1 MDFISSGS
9 SSEESVSSTTSL
21 TSRTSYLSSFALP
34 EIGKSTPEKP
44 LQVLKVLLDVLHR
57 NHIPGPNL
65 IRLEKEFNLV
75 TGEGGEGKVFEAP
88 KDFQE
93 KLASISVNS
102 KKPRLI
108 ESAKFWQNC
117 VIKRLRSDA
126 SRGLAFQV
134 NSAHTEIRL
143 LSMRSLRSHPNVI
156 KLLGWALCLD
166 SLEDSASSIPRLPLL
181 ILEKAKFDLRS
192 FLVSTDYDSTL
203 HPDLCNICLGIGRGL
218 EALHRESIS
227 HGDIKPANVLI
238 HDQWVSKHDVWSPT
252 PRWLPKLCDFGL
264 AFTLKV
270 DGDRSKPRKYLGT
283 GGWKPPECYLDSPP
297 ASHQMCDIF
306 AYGLVSWCVFI
317 GNPSSPIST
326 KMNQDEESATIREQ
340 LGEQVFYQKASQ
352 SIRGVYG
359 LFESDIHL
367 ALYEVTSR
375 AVNLGSRASKKEM
388 SSRRR
393 CKAFL
398 EGPRDLRTEQAN
410 RILMLLRGA
419 LNDNPQ
425 SRHPRP
431 WEYMDFSLHE
441 SIPLVQDPA
450 KYSTIPDSTVTQ
462 ERMHRLASVYNTV
475 LSWISQKNRLISQR
489 FRHRYRQAMKRT
501 TRRLTSFII
510 ARLPWLM
517 PQSPLQQVY
526 EEIFFQVDLSLRNQ
540 QALQEDRDHGRT
552 FSFKPNDIGL
562 FDHEEGDRCHSLSSL
577 YYELYRAIGDAAN
590 DAKIQF
596 DRLSSLSDSEID
608 LIRAVFGRRQYS
620 EYNLTV
626 YSFARLRS
634 RVKICCWQQYCRDP
648 IPPFYSN
655 DGPVLDAMLEETS
668 MMVMLSTFNFDTLT
682 WLCRGQMV
690 PFVFIALEN
699 EPEKLWNW
707 LYTYDLDPRDKTQR
721 MTLFLERGCNIGQEL
736 HSNGVTRSVNT
747 SGARCKA
754 LGADR
759 MLSQEFMI

>member
-21 TSRTSYLSSFALP
+21 SSRTSSLSSFALP

-102 KKPRLI
+102 KKPRLRK
-108 ESAKFWQNC
+108 SARFWQKC

-181 ILEKAKFDLRS
+181 ILEKAKFDLRR

-203 HPDLCNICLGIGRGL
+203 HSDLCNICLGIGRGL

-238 HDQWVSKHDVWSPT
+238 HDQWVSEHDVWSST

-264 AFTLKV
+264 AVTLKE
-270 DGDRSKPRKYLGT
+270 DGGRSKPRKYLGT

-340 LGEQVFYQKASQ
+340 LGEQIFYHKASQ

-375 AVNLGSRASKKEM
+375 AVNFGSRAIKKQLF
-388 SSRRR
+388 SRRR
-393 CKAFL
+393 RKAFL
-398 EGPRDLRTEQAN
+398 EGPRDLRTKQSN

-419 LNDNPQ
+419 LNDSPQ

-450 KYSTIPDSTVTQ
+450 KYSAMPDSTVTQ
-462 ERMHRLASVYNTV
+462 EKMHSLSSVNNAV
-475 LSWISQKNRLISQR
+475 LSQSSQKNRLITQK
-489 FRHRYRQAMKRT
+489 FRHRFRQAMKRT
-501 TRRLTSFII
+501 TRTMISFII

-526 EEIFFQVDLSLRNQ
+526 DEIFFEVNLSLRDQ
-540 QALQEDRDHGRT
+540 QALQEDRDHGRI

-562 FDHEEGDRCHSLSSL
+562 FDHEEGDRCHSLNRL
-577 YYELYRAIGDAAN
+577 YYKLYRAIQDAAN

-596 DRLSSLSDSEID
+596 DRISSLSDSEID
-608 LIRAVFGRRQYS
+608 SIRAVFDRWQYS

-634 RVKICCWQQYCRDP
+634 RIKKCCWQEYCRNPNPLFNP
-648 IPPFYSN
+648 I
-655 DGPVLDAMLEETS
+655 DGPALDAMLEETS

-682 WLCRGQMV
+682 WFCRGQMA
-690 PFVFIALEN
+690 PSVFIALDN

-707 LYTYDLDPRDKTQR
+707 LHKHDLDPRDKTER

-736 HSNGVTRSVNT
+736 HSNGVTRLVNT
-747 SGARCKA
+747 LGARCKA

-759 MLSQEFMI
+759 MLT